1 MYIRRVAESV
11 LHDMLADKKVGLML
25 GARQVGKTTL
35 VKRVLSGKRAV
46 FLNFDIEF
54 DKQRF
59 LAAATLPPADAMSS
73 FGNPEVIVLDE
84 AQRLPETAR
93 IVKGW
98 HDDGSPVKFL
108 LLGSSS
114 LDLLNQSAEALTGR
128 NRKLHLPPLI
138 FKEVLAAQD
147 WYREEYSGH
156 TLLEHFPGQVRTL
169 LMSTMAY
176 GSYPEVVTEADK
188 RAVLDDLCA
197 DYLWKDVLQAGLVK
211 TPDLIKKLLLLL
223 AHQAGSEVSVNE
235 LATQL
240 HMAHATV
247 ERYLELLEQTFVIF
261 RLPSFSTNPRKEI
274 AKSRKIFF
282 WDTGI
287 RNALLRAYSI
297 HEMRSDIGSLW
308 ESWCVAEIAKA
319 NMLAGYPVDLFF
331 WRTRAQSEVDLVIK
345 DGDTLSAFEIKWGKK
360 AKPSRAFFSAYG
372 VKSEA
377 LKPVNPFVANTI
389 FSDKLL
395 FRD

>member
-1 MYIRRVAESV
+1 MRE
-11 LHDMLADKKVGLML
+11 MLSGTKVGLML

-35 VKRVLSGKRAV
+35 LKHVLSGANAE

-54 DKQRF
+54 DKHRF
-59 LAAATLPPADAMSS
+59 MAAASLPPVDAMAS
-73 FGNPEVIVLDE
+73 FGNPEVLVCDE

-98 HDDGSPVKFL
+98 HDYGLPVTFL

-114 LDLLNQSAEALTGR
+114 LDLLSQSAEALTGR
-128 NRKLHLPPLI
+128 NRKLHLPPLLFGEI
-138 FKEVLAAQD
+138 LAAQS
-147 WYREEYSGH
+147 WHRKGYTENM
-156 TLLEHFPGQVRTL
+156 LLEHFSEQIRSL
-169 LMSTMAY
+169 LITTMVF
-176 GSYPEVVTEADK
+176 GSYPEVVTDVDK
-188 RAVLDDLCA
+188 QSVLDSLCA

-274 AKSRKIFF
+274 AKSRKIYF

-287 RNALLRAYSI
+287 RNALLRAYST
-297 HEMRSDIGSLW
+297 HEMRADIGSLW
-308 ESWCVAEIAKA
+308 ESWCIAEVAKL
-319 NMLAGYPVDLFF
+319 NMLAGYPSELFF
-331 WRTRAQSEVDLVIK
+331 WRTRAQSEVDLVVKRGENIK
-345 DGDTLSAFEIKWGKK
+345 AFEVKWGRRP
-360 AKPSRAFFSAYG
+360 KPSRAFYSAYG
-372 VKSEA
+372 VETEA
-377 LKPVNPFVANTI
+377 LTPENPFTLNAIVGG
-389 FSDKLL
+389 
-395 FRD
+395 

>member
-1 MYIRRVAESV
+1 MHIKRTAEAA
-11 LHDMLADKKVGLML
+11 LHEMLADKKVGLML

-35 VKRVLSGKRAV
+35 VKRVLGGKNAV

-59 LAAATLPPADAMSS
+59 LAAATLPPADAMAS
-73 FGNPEVIVLDE
+73 FGNPEVIVFDE

-98 HDDGSPVKFL
+98 HDDGLPVKFL

-114 LDLLNQSAEALTGR
+114 LDLLSQSAEALTGR
-128 NRKLHLPPLI
+128 NRKLHLPPLL
-138 FKEVLAAQD
+138 FKEVLAAQQ
-147 WYREEYSGH
+147 WYREEY
-156 TLLEHFPGQVRTL
+156 TENTILEHFTGQIRTL
-169 LMSTMAY
+169 LLSAMAF
-176 GSYPEVVTEADK
+176 GSYPEVVTETDK
-188 RAVLDDLCA
+188 KAILDSLCA

-287 RNALLRAYSI
+287 RNALLRAYST
-297 HEMRSDIGSLW
+297 HEMRADIGSLW

-319 NMLAGYPVDLFF
+319 NMLAGHPVELFF
-331 WRTRAQSEVDLVIK
+331 WRTRSQSEVDLVIK
-345 DGDTLSAFEIKWGKK
+345 NGDDLRAFEIKWGKK

-372 VKSEA
+372 VTSEPLTPA
-377 LKPVNPFVANTI
+377 NPFVTNEI
-389 FSDKLL
+389 FSDKL
-395 FRD
+395 